1 MIRQETMIALR
12 ATAVTLVLTGLL
24 YPLLTTGFANVL
36 FPARA
41 QGSFVA
47 DERGTVVGSE
57 LIGQPFRGAAYL
69 QPRPSAAGE
78 KGWDAAGSSGSNLG
92 PTSKALRDRAAK
104 DLDRLVRDNPGAP
117 GPVPAELVSA
127 SASGL
132 DPHLSPEGALWQV
145 PRIARARGVSEERVR
160 SLVGAYLEGRD
171 LFVLGEPR
179 VNVLLVNLAFDR
191 TFGRPP
197 RMAGK

>member
-1 MIRQETMIALR
+1 MIRQELLVSLR
-12 ATAVTLVLTGLL
+12 ATAVTLVLAGLL
-24 YPLLTTGFANVL
+24 YPVLTTAAANLL
-36 FPARA
+36 FPRRA
-41 QGSFVA
+41 QGSLVE
-47 DERGTVVGSE
+47 DERGNVVGSE
-57 LIGQPFRGAAYL
+57 LIAEPFAGDAYL

-78 KGWDAAGSSGSNLG
+78 KGWDASGSGGSNLG

-104 DLDRLVRDNPGAP
+104 DLERLSQGNPDAQ

-132 DPHLSPEGALWQV
+132 DPHLSPGAALWQV

-160 SLVGAYLEGRD
+160 SLIDGRVEGRD

-179 VNVLLVNLAFDR
+179 VNVLLVNLALDR

-197 RMAGK
+197 RVAGK

>member
-1 MIRQETMIALR
+1 MIRQQLAVALR
-12 ATAVTLVLTGLL
+12 LTAVTLVLTGLL
-24 YPLLTTGFANVL
+24 YPLLTTGVANLL

-47 DERGTVVGSE
+47 DDRGTTVGSE
-57 LIGQPFRGAAYL
+57 LIGQAFIGEAYL

-78 KGWDAAGSSGSNLG
+78 KGWDAAASSGSNLG

-104 DLDRLVRDNPGAP
+104 DLERLVRDNPAAAE
-117 GPVPAELVSA
+117 PVPAELVSA

-132 DPHLSPEGALWQV
+132 DPHVSPEGALWQV
-145 PRIARARGVSEERVR
+145 PRIARARAVSEDRVR
-160 SLVGAYLEGRD
+160 SLIEGRVEGRD

-179 VNVLLVNLAFDR
+179 VNVLLVNLALDR

-197 RMAGK
+197 RVAGK

>member
-1 MIRQETMIALR
+1 MIRHEIVTALR

-24 YPLLTTGFANVL
+24 YPLLTTGAANLL

-47 DERGTVVGSE
+47 DERGAVVGSE
-57 LIGQPFRGAAYL
+57 LIGQPFGRAGYL
-69 QPRPSAAGE
+69 RPRPSAAGE

-92 PTSKALRDRAAK
+92 PTSKALHDRAAK
-104 DLDRLVRDNPGAP
+104 DLDRLLGENPEAP
-117 GPVPAELVSA
+117 EPVPAELVSA

-132 DPHLSPEGALWQV
+132 DPHLSPEGAFWQV

-160 SLVGAYLEGRD
+160 AAIESRVEGRD

-179 VNVLLVNLAFDR
+179 VNVLLVNLALDR

-197 RMAGK
+197 RVAGQ